1 MVGWRQSA
9 LGLLVLLASACEGDA
24 PRLDDDPGVDGAAGP
39 TADRADATT
48 GADDVAPDLDAS
60 EEALPPPEMNPE
72 PDAATDAPPPPE
84 SADNEE
90 ICPPVELDC
99 GDWGPADAEGR
110 SRYPI
115 VLVHGMGGFENLGP
129 IGYYFGVPRLLRNAG
144 YAVFVPE
151 LDPVNST
158 PVRAAQ
164 LAAQVDHIL
173 ACTCAEKLNLIG
185 HSQGALDIRYL
196 TTALGYGDRIASL
209 TSIAGPHRGSPVADV
224 AIGLID
230 GPAEAI
236 LNGLTAAFTGIVY
249 GRPDEFPDLT
259 AALESCSSPAR
270 AAYNVTWPDDPEV
283 PIYSYAGLSGL
294 LTRGDE
300 VCDGGDLPAPRRGDI
315 LAPEFAVS
323 FAFINQI
330 TGPNDGLVAVESA
343 RWGHFRGCVRADH
356 LDQVGQLLGV
366 VDSFDFR
373 RFFRDHAQFLA
384 DQGH

>member
-1 MVGWRQSA
+1 MPNLNDMDVAELARSWIAVPSHSA
-9 LGLLVLLASACEGDA
+9 ISNRPLVEQMDRDLTAMGFEVQTYLLRGND
-24 PRLDDDPGVDGAAGP
+24 PDDP
-39 TADRADATT
+39 
-48 GADDVAPDLDAS
+48 
-60 EEALPPPEMNPE
+60 
-72 PDAATDAPPPPE
+72 
-84 SADNEE
+84 
-90 ICPPVELDC
+90 
-99 GDWGPADAEGR
+99 
-110 SRYPI
+110 
-115 VLVHGMGGFENLGP
+115 
-129 IGYYFGVPRLLRNAG
+129 
-144 YAVFVPE
+144 
-151 LDPVNST
+151 
-158 PVRAAQ
+158 
-164 LAAQVDHIL
+164 
-173 ACTCAEKLNLIG
+173 EKLNLIG

-323 FAFINQI
+323 LAFINQI